1 MTINFK
7 QFAEALKGGQKKLDV
22 NKNGKLEADD
32 FKKLRKEEV
41 ELHPDAQKV
50 LKHIKPEHH
59 AKYTPDLTKKHYTGS
74 YADRSAVLTA
84 AEKAGHL
91 KEQVALSESEEID
104 YESGASQRAAH
115 EKKFGV
121 KLTPKPIKDSPYNHA
136 VSGEK
141 ANVKKFLTH
150 HYGDVED
157 AKDIHPK
164 AFSEEAKLDE
174 AIDAEHYHAT
184 SEPSQF
190 GGHRPKVVHKGKGT
204 TMYLG
209 GQGYKTKEAAKAGA
223 SAYLDAYA
231 KIGDRAAS
239 AAAAAHAKK
248 HPDAIREEVEL
259 DEAMNDDMHPA
270 GVTLLKHIKPQH
282 HNLYKP
288 HLTTDVF
295 NGSYKDRTDVLNA
308 AKKAGHLKEES
319 KLSYSML
326 IQALAEAKKQKDDEM
341 EDMMDA
347 EGEQGEQKIS
357 KRADTKPDSLGRKR
371 KQAFKVHDGDS
382 DGERL
387 GEEVVE
393 IEEGEV
399 SKIEGGIRHKG
410 TYGSEYETDRN
421 GEEKKKAV
429 VSAEKRG
436 RGRPKKGSDSSG
448 EVKKYTF
455 NTLLNRLSTPSK

>member
-7 QFAEALKGGQKKLDV
+7 KFTEALKGGQKNLDK
-22 NKNGKLEADD
+22 NKNGKLDADD
-32 FKKLRKEEV
+32 FKKLRGEET
-41 ELHPDAQKV
+41 EIAEAADMHPDAQKV

-74 YADRSAVLTA
+74 YADRSAVLNA

-91 KEQVALSESEEID
+91 KEQLALSESEEID
-104 YESGASQRAAH
+104 YDGSASQRAAH

-121 KLTPKPIKDSPYNHA
+121 KLTPKPGKGAAYAHT

-164 AFSEEAKLDE
+164 AFSEEVELDE
-174 AIDAEHYHAT
+174 AIVADDYTST
-184 SEPSQF
+184 SEKSQF
-190 GGHRPKVVHKGKGT
+190 GGHRPHVVNKDTGK
-204 TMYLG
+204 TMMLG
-209 GQGYKTKEAAKAGA
+209 QHAYKSPEHAKAHA
-223 SAYLDAYA
+223 KAYLTAYANSGMHAADRASFAYA
-231 KIGDRAAS
+231 KANKQ
-239 AAAAAHAKK
+239 HMVKE
-248 HPDAIREEVEL
+248 DA
-259 DEAMNDDMHPA
+259 
-270 GVTLLKHIKPQH
+270 
-282 HNLYKP
+282 
-288 HLTTDVF
+288 
-295 NGSYKDRTDVLNA
+295 
-308 AKKAGHLKEES
+308 

-326 IQALAEAKKQKDDEM
+326 MQALAEAKKQKDDDM

-347 EGEQGEQKIS
+347 EQGEQGEQKIS
-357 KRADTKPDSLGRKR
+357 KRADVKPDALGRKR
-371 KQAFKVHDGDS
+371 KQAFKVHDGDT

-387 GEEVVE
+387 GEEVIE

-399 SKIEGGIRHKG
+399 TKFEGGIRHKG

-421 GEEKKKAV
+421 GEEKKKAAPA
-429 VSAEKRG
+429 SAEKRG